1 MTKSRK
7 YTIPLGILLIYFISV
22 LGIHFSAPDRVIEPD
37 DFPEKCP
44 DNSLNCSII
53 SSNSHRSEG
62 LTEIRL
68 NSSLEEV
75 MQEANT
81 WINSQP
87 RTEIIGNWFPEHTHS
102 VFRSFTFRFP
112 DDFVVRG
119 YCDTG
124 QTVLEVYSKS
134 RLGISDIGVNSQR
147 VMDFTKHI
155 IAVEMPTSECVT
167 G

>member
-7 YTIPLGILLIYFISV
+7 YTIPLGILLIYFFSV
-22 LGIHFSAPDRVIEPD
+22 SAIHFSAPDRVIGPD
-37 DFPEKCP
+37 DFPDQCP
-44 DNSLNCSII
+44 ENSLNCSII
-53 SSNSHRSEG
+53 SSNSHRSED

-75 MQEANT
+75 MQEVNS

-87 RTEIIGNWFPEHTHS
+87 RTEIIGNWFPEQTHS
-102 VFRSFTFRFP
+102 VFRSLTFRFP

-119 YCDTG
+119 FCDAGT
-124 QTVLEVYSKS
+124 TVLEVYSKS
-134 RLGISDIGVNSQR
+134 RLGISDIGVNSKR

-155 IAVEMPTSECVT
+155 VAVEMATSECVT